1 MKKLVAICVGHSRAG
16 DKGAVNAEGVSEW
29 AFNQPLAK
37 RVCGLIEE
45 AGHSAVLIDHYEGS
59 GYSPAM
65 FWLARRLKE
74 LKVDVAIELHFNA
87 AGPLATG
94 YEFLHWFCSP
104 KGVSLGHKMLRE
116 FTKAFPE
123 QRNRGLKSIDAADRG
138 GLFLRKSHCP
148 ALICEPFFGSN
159 AKDTAFFSARME
171 ELAVVYAAG
180 VINWLVEQ

>member
-1 MKKLVAICVGHSRAG
+1 ML
-16 DKGAVNAEGVSEW
+16 
-29 AFNQPLAK
+29 
-37 RVCGLIEE
+37 
-45 AGHSAVLIDHYEGS
+45 
-59 GYSPAM
+59 
-65 FWLARRLKE
+65 WLARRLKE
-74 LKVDVAIELHFNA
+74 LKVDVALELHFNA

-94 YEFLHWFCSP
+94 YEFLHWSCSP
-104 KGVSLGHKMLRE
+104 KGVTLGQKMLRE

-123 QRNRGLKSIDAADRG
+123 QRNRGLKSIGVPDRG

-180 VINWLVEQ
+180 VTNWLVGQ